1 MLTIISKQF
10 TVSFVLNRGEA
21 VMLVRSIFANYYKLL
36 AGLSLALMA
45 VALTGCNEL
54 AAEKAAP
61 SRPVLV
67 ATVHYEAESPERSFV
82 GTIKP
87 RIETDMGFRV
97 PGKVA
102 KRLVEVGQTV
112 DLGQPLATLD
122 EVDLKLQ
129 AEQADAEF
137 HAATG
142 VLAQAAAAETR
153 AKELRLKGWAT
164 DAQLDQAKATAD
176 EARARLNRAERSV
189 ELTRNSLSYAT
200 LVADTRGVVTA
211 TLIDAGQVVASGQTA
226 IRVARFAEK
235 EAVVAIP
242 ETLVG
247 RAKEGVATVT
257 LWSEPNKK
265 YAAKLREI
273 APNADPAT
281 RTYLAKF
288 SLPDA
293 GEAVSLGMT
302 ATLTLA
308 DAATTRVAR
317 LPLSALFSEG
327 GDPSLYIVDDKG
339 EVALKPVTVKSYE
352 TSCVVVTGGV
362 DEGAKIV
369 VLGVQKLDPTQRVRV
384 VSSLSF

>member
-1 MLTIISKQF
+1 MYI
-10 TVSFVLNRGEA
+10 
-21 VMLVRSIFANYYKLL
+21 RSIFGSYNRLL
-36 AGLSLALMA
+36 AGMLVAVLAI
-45 VALTGCNEL
+45 ALAGCNEL

-67 ATVHYEAESPERSFV
+67 ARVHYEAESPERSFV
-82 GTIKP
+82 GTIRP

-102 KRLVEVGQTV
+102 KRVVEVGQTV
-112 DLGQPLATLD
+112 DVGQPLATLD

-129 AEQADAEF
+129 AEQAEAEF
-137 HAATG
+137 RAATG

-153 AKELRLKGWAT
+153 AKDLRVKGWTT
-164 DAQLDQAKATAD
+164 DAQLDQAKAAGD
-176 EARARLNRAERSV
+176 EARARLNRAQRSV
-189 ELTRNSLSYAT
+189 ELTNNSLSYAT

-247 RAKEGVATVT
+247 RAKEGVASVS

-273 APNADPAT
+273 APAADPAT

-293 GEAVSLGMT
+293 GENVSLGMT
-302 ATLTLA
+302 ATLTLS
-308 DAATTRVAR
+308 DPETTRVAR
-317 LPLSALFSEG
+317 LPLSALYSQG
-327 GDPSLYIVDDKG
+327 RDPSFYVVDDTG
-339 EVALKPVTVKSYE
+339 EVSLKPVAVKSYE
-352 TSCVVVTGGV
+352 SNDVVISGGV
-362 DEGAKIV
+362 DEGSKVV
-369 VLGVQKLDPTQRVRV
+369 VLGVQKLDPAQKVRV

>member
-1 MLTIISKQF
+1 
-10 TVSFVLNRGEA
+10 
-21 VMLVRSIFANYYKLL
+21 MLVRSILSSYSRLL
-36 AGLSLALMA
+36 AGASLAL
-45 VALTGCNEL
+45 VAIALAGCNDTV
-54 AAEKAAP
+54 AQKAAP

-129 AEQADAEF
+129 AEQAEAELR
-137 HAATG
+137 AATG
-142 VLAQAAAAETR
+142 VEAQAAAAETR
-153 AKELRLKGWAT
+153 ARELKAKGWAT
-164 DAQLDQAKATAD
+164 DAQMDQARAAAD
-176 EARARLNRAERSV
+176 EARARLNRAQRSV
-189 ELTRNSLSYAT
+189 ELTNNSLSYAT
-200 LVADTRGVVTA
+200 LAADSRGVVTA
-211 TLIDAGQVVASGQTA
+211 TLIDAGQVVAAGQTA
-226 IRVARFAEK
+226 VRVARFAEK

-247 RAKEGVATVT
+247 RAKEGVATVS

-265 YAAKLREI
+265 YEAKLREI

-288 SLPDA
+288 SLPGA
-293 GEAVSLGMT
+293 GDSVSLGMT

-308 DAATTRVAR
+308 DPATTRVAR

-327 GDPSLYIVDDKG
+327 AGPSFYVVDDKG
-339 EVALKPVTVKSYE
+339 EVSLKPVVVKSYE
-352 TSCVVVTGGV
+352 SNDVVISGGV
-362 DEGAKIV
+362 DEGARV
-369 VLGVQKLDPTQRVRV
+369 VALGVQKLDPAQKVRV

>member
-1 MLTIISKQF
+1 MF
-10 TVSFVLNRGEA
+10 D
-21 VMLVRSIFANYYKLL
+21 RSIFSNYYRLLTGALL
-36 AGLSLALMA
+36 ALA
-45 VALTGCNEL
+45 VFALAGCNEK
-54 AAEKAAP
+54 AAETAAP
-61 SRPVLV
+61 GRPVLV
-67 ATVHYEAESPERSFV
+67 ATVHYGAETPERSFV

-129 AEQADAEF
+129 AEQAEAEF
-137 HAATG
+137 RAATG
-142 VLAQAAAAETR
+142 VLAQAGAAEQR
-153 AKELRLKGWAT
+153 AKDLRAKGWTT
-164 DAQLDQAKATAD
+164 DAQLDQAKAAGD

-189 ELTRNSLSYAT
+189 ELTKNSLSYAT

-211 TLIDAGQVVASGQTA
+211 TLVEPGQVVASGQTA
-226 IRVARFAEK
+226 IRVARLGEK

-242 ETLVG
+242 ETLLG
-247 RAKEGVATVT
+247 RAKSGIATVT
-257 LWSEPNKK
+257 LWSEANKK
-265 YAAKLREI
+265 YAAKLREV
-273 APNADPAT
+273 APTADPAT

-293 GEAVSLGMT
+293 GEDVSLGMT

-308 DAATTRVAR
+308 DAATERVAK
-317 LPLSALFSEG
+317 LPLSALYSQG
-327 GDPSLYIVDDKG
+327 GDPSLYIVDASG
-339 EVALKPVTVKSYE
+339 EMSLKPVTVKSYE
-352 TSCVVVTGGV
+352 STCVVISGGV
-362 DEGAKIV
+362 DEGAKV
-369 VLGVQKLDPTQRVRV
+369 VALGVQKLDPAQKVRV

>member
-1 MLTIISKQF
+1 
-10 TVSFVLNRGEA
+10 
-21 VMLVRSIFANYYKLL
+21 MLVRSIYSSFSRLL
-36 AGLSLALMA
+36 AGVSLALIA
-45 VALTGCNEL
+45 IALTGCNDKV
-54 AAEKAAP
+54 AEKTAP
-61 SRPVLV
+61 ARPVLV
-67 ATVHYEAESPERSFV
+67 ATAHYESESPERSFV
-82 GTIKP
+82 GTIRP

-102 KRLVEVGQTV
+102 RRLVEVGQTV
-112 DLGQPLATLD
+112 DVGQPLATLD

-129 AEQADAEF
+129 AEQAEAEF
-137 HAATG
+137 RAATG
-142 VLAQAAAAETR
+142 VLAQAGAAEQR
-153 AKELRLKGWAT
+153 AKDLRAKGWAT
-164 DAQLDQAKATAD
+164 DAQLDQARATAD

-189 ELTRNSLSYAT
+189 ELTNNSLSYAT
-200 LVADTRGVVTA
+200 LVADSRGVVTA

-235 EAVVAIP
+235 EAVVSIP

-247 RAKEGVATVT
+247 RAKDGVATVT

-265 YAAKLREI
+265 YAAKLREV
-273 APNADPAT
+273 APSADPAT

-293 GEAVSLGMT
+293 GESVSLGMT

-308 DAATTRVAR
+308 DPHTERVAR
-317 LPLSALFSEG
+317 LPLSSLFSQG

-339 EVALKPVTVKSYE
+339 EVVLKPVVVKSYE
-352 TSCVVVTGGV
+352 SNSVVISGGV

-369 VLGVQKLDPTQRVRV
+369 ALGVQKLDPSQKVRV